1 MSAGL
6 SDMVIIAAVLRGNPL
21 MMAAETL
28 RASTG
33 GAPMD
38 STTEVVLGFQPQRLI
53 GDIQVVVDHVSK
65 DVGDLIPGAFVSII
79 PVASRA

>member
-1 MSAGL
+1 MFAGL
-6 SDMVIIAAVLRGNPL
+6 SDMGIIAAVLVAALWGNSL

-28 RASTG
+28 RGTLRV
-33 GAPMD
+33 
-38 STTEVVLGFQPQRLI
+38 EVVLGFRSQHPI